1 MSRDTKQEENN
12 MTNKT
17 ADIILRG
24 GTFFT
29 GTGKDA
35 IDFIAVRANRIVG
48 MGKKEEEAPFR
59 GEHTQV
65 LEYGKETLIV
75 PGLHDNHIHLM
86 PAGMLAKYLNIFDI
100 PSEEAAV
107 KAAAD
112 YAAEHPDDPWVIG
125 FGWCRF
131 SWPDHKFPTKESL
144 DRMIPDRPV
153 LLLDS
158 ELHGAWVNS
167 AALKIA
173 GITGETPDPPYGKIE
188 KDEKGEP
195 TGYLYETALSLA
207 AKYAFDFGEKVVE
220 ELIDAY
226 TQYALSQGI
235 TSISDMTPYLG
246 IDLSFESVYM
256 KMEQE
261 NKLRIRVNA
270 ARDLF
275 EGLEKTLNLRKQEAK
290 EAGMY
295 RTPYFKQ
302 FVDGVIAN
310 NTALLLDDYLDVPG
324 FKGSPMLD
332 LDALKDAVEQ
342 AHNAGISVRLHA
354 CGDGAVSA
362 ALDAYENA
370 IRKNPQSKCRHQIE
384 HIELIAP
391 QDIERMGRLGVIGS
405 VQPEHIV
412 SGIPTFADNTYPA
425 QLGEERCRYTWP
437 FRSLTEAGVVL
448 AGGSDAPVV
457 EGSPFVGIRVG
468 IERVHSDG
476 TPENGWTPEEKL
488 TAEELLNLYTQGAA
502 FAEGREDELG
512 TLEVGKLADITV
524 LDRNILD
531 IPSQQI
537 DKARVMLTMVD
548 GKIMYQSI

>member
-1 MSRDTKQEENN
+1 MS
-12 MTNKT
+12 TNKA

-24 GTFFT
+24 GAFFT
-29 GTGKDA
+29 GTGTDT
-35 IDFIAVRANRIVG
+35 IDFIAVKGNRITG
-48 MGKKEEEAPFR
+48 MGRKEEEGQFC
-59 GEHTQV
+59 GEDTQV
-65 LEYGKETLIV
+65 LEYGRETLIV
-75 PGLHDNHIHLM
+75 PGLHDHHIHLM
-86 PAGMLAKYLNIFDI
+86 PAGMLAKYLNIFNI
-100 PSEEAAV
+100 PSEEEAV
-107 KAAAD
+107 KAVAA
-112 YAAEHPDDPWVIG
+112 YAAENPDDPWIIG

-131 SWPDHKFPTKESL
+131 SWPDHQFPTKESL
-144 DRMIPDRPV
+144 DRSIGDRPV

-167 AALKIA
+167 AALKAA
-173 GITGETPDPPYGKIE
+173 GITRATPDPPYGKIE

-207 AKYAFDFGEKVVE
+207 AKYAFDFEEKEVE
-220 ELIDAY
+220 DLINIY
-226 TQYALSQGI
+226 TDYALAQGI

-256 KMEQE
+256 KMERE
-261 NKLRIRVNA
+261 NRLRIRVNA

-275 EGLEKTLNLRKQEAK
+275 EGPEKTLALRRQEAK

-295 RTPYFKQ
+295 RIPYFKQ

-324 FKGSPMLD
+324 FKGSAMLD
-332 LDALKDAVEQ
+332 PKALEAAVEK

-354 CGDGAVSA
+354 CGDGAVQV

-370 IRKNPQSKCRHQIE
+370 IRKNPGVKCRHQIE
-384 HIELIAP
+384 HIEVIDP
-391 QDIERMGRLGVIGS
+391 QDIERMGKLGIIGS

-412 SGIPTFADNTYPA
+412 SGIPSFADNTYPA

-437 FRSLTEAGVVL
+437 FRSLMEAGVVL

-457 EGSPFVGIRVG
+457 EGNPFVGIRAG
-468 IERVHSDG
+468 IERRHSDG

-488 TAEELLNLYTQGAA
+488 TAEELLGLYTRGAA
-502 FAEGREDELG
+502 FAEGREHELG

-524 LDRNILD
+524 LDRNILR

-537 DKARVMLTMVD
+537 DETKVMLTMVD
-548 GKIMYQSI
+548 GKVMYQNKQ